1 MSGQNQFSVFCL
13 SLVVGFTGGLLYEFF
28 SFFRLLFGCREGKNV
43 ALGITFDVFFGI
55 CLAVWCIFGSFVLR
69 FPSVRL
75 YIIAGYGLGLA
86 LYLNFLHRI
95 VAFLENVCY
104 NVLRNLIRKCKKAR
118 KNSQKEGDKRI

>member
-28 SFFRLLFGCREGKNV
+28 SFFRLLFGCREGKNG
-43 ALGITFDVFFGI
+43 ALGITLDVFFGI